1 MKFSIST
8 VVEQPLEKV
17 FEGFNKDLFIKLKPP
32 GIGLKILRFDGC
44 QINDVVELELNF
56 FLFKQYWKST
66 IIEDSHNN
74 QEIYF
79 IDSSTS
85 SELPFFLKNWKH
97 KHRIIKHKNG
107 SKIID
112 EIDFRAPYG
121 LDILIFPMIWAQ
133 MAWRKPIYRKCF
145 RNTVQK

>member
-8 VVEQPLEKV
+8 IVEQGYEKV
-17 FEGFNKDLFIKLKPP
+17 FNSFNQELFIKLKPP
-32 GIGLKILRFDGC
+32 GIGLKILRFEGC
-44 QINDVVELELNF
+44 KTNDIVELELDF
-56 FLFKQYWKST
+56 IFFKQYWKST
-66 IIEDSHNN
+66 IIEDSHND

-85 SELPFFLKNWKH
+85 NELPFFLKKWKH

-133 MAWRKPIYRKCF
+133 MAWRKPIYRKFF
-145 RNTVQK
+145 RNVI